1 MNLIHLSRRIA
12 NYLALA
18 LALAMVGCG
27 ESPDMRDQRLAEF
40 ARQSMAE
47 QQKQNARIADQSKA
61 VVDESHQLAQAA
73 KELVNLDAQARR
85 ELLAAQ
91 SDLTSQLN
99 QQQSVVDAKRDELE
113 QERREIAGRRNRG
126 PIIASAIKHTA
137 LILGCLAPLAVC
149 AFVIRQMQAQE
160 PDHAAV
166 AELLIQ
172 ELTMPKILSVPKTL
186 PKLEANTDW
195 MGSIESDEDDDTPLN
210 HETSTTRGSRY
221 V

>member
-1 MNLIHLSRRIA
+1 MNLAHLSPRIA
-12 NYLALA
+12 KSMALA

-91 SDLTSQLN
+91 SELTSQITH
-99 QQQSVVDAKRDELE
+99 QQSVVDAKRDELE
-113 QERREIAGRRNRG
+113 QERREIAGKRNRD
-126 PIIASAIKHTA
+126 PIIASAIQYTG
-137 LILGCLAPLAVC
+137 LILGCLAPLAIC
-149 AFVIRQMQAQE
+149 AFVIRQMQSQE

-166 AELLIQ
+166 ADLLIQ
-172 ELTMPKILSVPKTL
+172 ELAK
-186 PKLEANTDW
+186 PKLLPGPKLPPKELEDDTEW
-195 MGSIESDEDDDTPLN
+195 MGSIESDDDEMSY
-210 HETSTTRGSRY
+210 ETSPSKGSKY
-221 V
+221 A

>member
-113 QERREIAGRRNRG
+113 QERREIAGRRNRD

-195 MGSIESDEDDDTPLN
+195 MGSIESDEDDMN
-210 HETSTTRGSRY
+210 YETSTKRGSRY

>member
-12 NYLALA
+12 NSLALA

-40 ARQSMAE
+40 ARQSMTE

-73 KELVNLDAQARR
+73 KELVNLDAQTRR

-91 SDLTSQLN
+91 SSLTSQFA

-113 QERREIAGRRNRG
+113 QERREIAGRGNRD
-126 PIIASAIKHTA
+126 PIIASAIKHTG

-172 ELTMPKILSVPKTL
+172 ELTVPKILSVPKTL

-195 MGSIESDEDDDTPLN
+195 MGSIESDEDDMN
-210 HETSTTRGSRY
+210 SETSTTRGSRY

>member
-1 MNLIHLSRRIA
+1 MNLVHLSPRIA
-12 NYLALA
+12 KSLALA

-27 ESPDMRDQRLAEF
+27 ESPDMWDQRLAEF

-47 QQKQNARIADQSKA
+47 QQKQNARFADQSKA

-73 KELVNLDAQARR
+73 RELVNLDAQARR

-91 SDLTSQLN
+91 SDLSSQLA

-113 QERREIAGRRNRG
+113 QERREIAGRRNRD
-126 PIIASAIKHTA
+126 PIIASAIQYTG
-137 LILGCLAPLAVC
+137 LVLGCLAPLAIC
-149 AFVIRQMQAQE
+149 AFVIRQMQSQE

-166 AELLIQ
+166 AELLVQ
-172 ELTMPKILSVPKTL
+172 ELTKPKILSGPNAL
-186 PKLEANTDW
+186 AELEANTDW
-195 MGSIESDEDDDTPLN
+195 MGSIESDDDDMSY
-210 HETSTTRGSRY
+210 ETSPTKGSKY

>member
-12 NYLALA
+12 NSLALA

-61 VVDESHQLAQAA
+61 VVDESHQLAKAA

-91 SDLTSQLN
+91 SELTSQLS

-113 QERREIAGRRNRG
+113 QERREIAGRRNRD
-126 PIIASAIKHTA
+126 PIIASVIKHTG
-137 LILGCLAPLAVC
+137 LILGCLAPLAIC
-149 AFVIRQMQAQE
+149 AYVIRQMQSQE

-166 AELLIQ
+166 AELLVQ
-172 ELTMPKILSVPKTL
+172 ELTRPKILSVPKTL

-195 MGSIESDEDDDTPLN
+195 MGSIESDEDDMN
-210 HETSTTRGSRY
+210 SETSTTRGSRY
-221 V
+221 A

>member
-1 MNLIHLSRRIA
+1 MNLAQLSRRIA
-12 NYLALA
+12 KTMALA

-40 ARQSMAE
+40 ARQSMSE

-91 SDLTSQLN
+91 SDLSSQLA

-113 QERREIAGRRNRG
+113 QERREIAGRRNRD
-126 PIIASAIKHTA
+126 PIIASAIKHTGQ
-137 LILGCLAPLAVC
+137 ILGCLAPLAVC

-166 AELLIQ
+166 ADLLIQ
-172 ELTMPKILSVPKTL
+172 ELAK
-186 PKLEANTDW
+186 PKLLPGPKLPPKELEDDTDW
-195 MGSIESDEDDDTPLN
+195 MGSIESDDDDM
-210 HETSTTRGSRY
+210 HYETSPSKGSKY

>member
-1 MNLIHLSRRIA
+1 MNLIHLSPRIA
-12 NYLALA
+12 KPMALA

-91 SDLTSQLN
+91 SDLTSQLA

-113 QERREIAGRRNRG
+113 QERREIAGRRNRD
-126 PIIASAIKHTA
+126 PIIASAIQYTG
-137 LILGCLAPLAVC
+137 LILGCLAPLAIC
-149 AFVIRQMQAQE
+149 AFVIRQMQSQE

-195 MGSIESDEDDDTPLN
+195 MGSIESDEDDMN
-210 HETSTTRGSRY
+210 SETSTTRGSRY
-221 V
+221 A

>member
-1 MNLIHLSRRIA
+1 MNLAHLPPRIA
-12 NYLALA
+12 KSLALA

-47 QQKQNARIADQSKA
+47 QQKQNALIADQSKA
-61 VVDESHQLAQAA
+61 VVDESYQLAQAA
-73 KELVNLDAQARR
+73 KDLVNLDAQARR

-91 SDLTSQLN
+91 SDLSSQLA

-113 QERREIAGRRNRG
+113 KERREIAGRRNRD
-126 PIIASAIKHTA
+126 PIIASAIQYTG
-137 LILGCLAPLAVC
+137 LILGCLAPLAIC

-166 AELLIQ
+166 ADLLIQ
-172 ELTMPKILSVPKTL
+172 ELTKPKILPGPNAL
-186 PKLEANTDW
+186 PELEDDTDW
-195 MGSIESDEDDDTPLN
+195 MGCIESDDDMSY
-210 HETSTTRGSRY
+210 ETSPTKGSKY

>member
-12 NYLALA
+12 NPLALA

-40 ARQSMAE
+40 ARHSMNE

-91 SDLTSQLN
+91 SDLTSQLA

-113 QERREIAGRRNRG
+113 QERREIAGRRNRD
-126 PIIASAIKHTA
+126 PIIASAIQYTG
-137 LILGCLAPLAVC
+137 LILGCLAPLAIC
-149 AFVIRQMQAQE
+149 AFVIRQMQSQE

-195 MGSIESDEDDDTPLN
+195 MGSIESDEDDMN
-210 HETSTTRGSRY
+210 YETSTKRGSRY

>member
-47 QQKQNARIADQSKA
+47 QQKQNSRIADQSKA

-91 SDLTSQLN
+91 SELTSQLA

-113 QERREIAGRRNRG
+113 QERREIAGRRNRD

-166 AELLIQ
+166 AELLVQ
-172 ELTMPKILSVPKTL
+172 ELTKPKILTVPKTL

-195 MGSIESDEDDDTPLN
+195 MGSIESDEDDMN
-210 HETSTTRGSRY
+210 YETSTKRGSRY
-221 V
+221 A

>member
-1 MNLIHLSRRIA
+1 MNLAQLFRRIA
-12 NYLALA
+12 NPLALA

-91 SDLTSQLN
+91 SDLTSQLA

-113 QERREIAGRRNRG
+113 QERREIAGRRNRD
-126 PIIASAIKHTA
+126 PIIASAIQYTG
-137 LILGCLAPLAVC
+137 LILGCLAPLAIC
-149 AFVIRQMQAQE
+149 AFVIRQMQSQE

-166 AELLIQ
+166 ADLLIQ
-172 ELTMPKILSVPKTL
+172 ELTKPKILPGPNAL
-186 PKLEANTDW
+186 AELEANTDW
-195 MGSIESDEDDDTPLN
+195 MGSIESDDDMSY
-210 HETSTTRGSRY
+210 ETSATKGSKH

>member
-1 MNLIHLSRRIA
+1 
-12 NYLALA
+12 
-18 LALAMVGCG
+18 
-27 ESPDMRDQRLAEF
+27 MRDQRLAEF
-40 ARQSMAE
+40 ARHSMNE
-47 QQKQNARIADQSKA
+47 QQKQNARIADQSIA

-73 KELVNLDAQARR
+73 KELVNLDAQTRR

-91 SDLTSQLN
+91 SSLTSQFA

-113 QERREIAGRRNRG
+113 QERREIAGRRNRD
-126 PIIASAIKHTA
+126 PIIASAIKHTG
-137 LILGCLAPLAVC
+137 LILGCLAPLAMC
-149 AFVIRQMQAQE
+149 AYVIRQMQSQE

-172 ELTMPKILSVPKTL
+172 ELTIPKILSVPKTL

-195 MGSIESDEDDDTPLN
+195 MGSIESDEDDMN
-210 HETSTTRGSRY
+210 YETSTKRGSRY

>member
-1 MNLIHLSRRIA
+1 MNLIHLSPRIA
-12 NYLALA
+12 KTMALALA
-18 LALAMVGCG
+18 LALVGCG

-91 SDLTSQLN
+91 SDLTSQLA

-113 QERREIAGRRNRG
+113 QERREIAGRRNRD
-126 PIIASAIKHTA
+126 PIIASAIQYTG
-137 LILGCLAPLAVC
+137 LILGCLAPLAIC

-166 AELLIQ
+166 ADLLIQ
-172 ELTMPKILSVPKTL
+172 ELAKPKLLPGPNAL
-186 PKLEANTDW
+186 PKLEDDTEW
-195 MGSIESDEDDDTPLN
+195 MGSIESDDDDM
-210 HETSTTRGSRY
+210 HYETSPSKGSKY
-221 V
+221 A

>member
-113 QERREIAGRRNRG
+113 QERREIAGRRNRD
-126 PIIASAIKHTA
+126 PIIASAIKHTG
-137 LILGCLAPLAVC
+137 LILGCLAPLAMC
-149 AFVIRQMQAQE
+149 AYVIRQMQLQSQE

-195 MGSIESDEDDDTPLN
+195 MGSIESDEDDMN
-210 HETSTTRGSRY
+210 YETSTKRGSRY

>member
-1 MNLIHLSRRIA
+1 MNLAQLSRRIA
-12 NYLALA
+12 KTMALA
-18 LALAMVGCG
+18 LALAMVGCV
-27 ESPDMRDQRLAEF
+27 ESTDMRDQRLAEF

-91 SDLTSQLN
+91 SSLTSQLT

-113 QERREIAGRRNRG
+113 QERREIAGRRNRD
-126 PIIASAIKHTA
+126 PIIASAIKHTG

-172 ELTMPKILSVPKTL
+172 ELTIPKILSVPKTL

-195 MGSIESDEDDDTPLN
+195 MGSIESDEDDMN
-210 HETSTTRGSRY
+210 SETSTTRGTRY

>member
-40 ARQSMAE
+40 ARHSMNE

-91 SDLTSQLN
+91 SDLTSQLA

-113 QERREIAGRRNRG
+113 QERREIAGRRNRD
-126 PIIASAIKHTA
+126 PSIASAINHTG

-149 AFVIRQMQAQE
+149 ALVIRQMQAQE

-195 MGSIESDEDDDTPLN
+195 MGSIESDEDDMN
-210 HETSTTRGSRY
+210 SETSTTRGTRY
-221 V
+221 A

>member
-47 QQKQNARIADQSKA
+47 QQKQNSRIADQSKA

-91 SDLTSQLN
+91 SELTSQLA

-113 QERREIAGRRNRG
+113 QERREIAGRRNRD

-172 ELTMPKILSVPKTL
+172 ELTIPKILSVPKTL

-195 MGSIESDEDDDTPLN
+195 MGSIESDEDDMN
-210 HETSTTRGSRY
+210 SETSTTRGPRY
-221 V
+221 A

>member
-73 KELVNLDAQARR
+73 KELVELDAQARR

-91 SDLTSQLN
+91 SDLTTQIN
-99 QQQSVVDAKRDELE
+99 KQQSVVDAKRDELE
-113 QERREIAGRRNRG
+113 QERREIAGRRSRD
-126 PIIASAIKHTA
+126 PIIASAIQYTG
-137 LILGCLAPLAVC
+137 LILGCLAPLAIC
-149 AFVIRQMQAQE
+149 AFVISQMQAQE

-172 ELTMPKILSVPKTL
+172 ELTIPKILSVPKTL

-195 MGSIESDEDDDTPLN
+195 MGSIESDEDDMN
-210 HETSTTRGSRY
+210 SETSTTRGSRY
-221 V
+221 A

>member
-1 MNLIHLSRRIA
+1 MNLVQLSRRIA
-12 NYLALA
+12 KPMALA

-47 QQKQNARIADQSKA
+47 QQKQNDRIADQSKA

-73 KELVNLDAQARR
+73 KELVTLDAQARR

-91 SDLTSQLN
+91 SDLTSQLA

-113 QERREIAGRRNRG
+113 QERREIAGRRNRD
-126 PIIASAIKHTA
+126 PIIASAIQYTG
-137 LILGCLAPLAVC
+137 LILGSLAPLAIC
-149 AFVIRQMQAQE
+149 AFVLRQMQAQE

-166 AELLIQ
+166 ADLLIQ
-172 ELTMPKILSVPKTL
+172 ELNKPKILPGPKAL
-186 PKLEANTDW
+186 PELEANTDW
-195 MGSIESDEDDDTPLN
+195 MGCIESDDDMSYG
-210 HETSTTRGSRY
+210 TSPTKGSKY

>member
-1 MNLIHLSRRIA
+1 MNLAQLFRRIA
-12 NYLALA
+12 NPLALA

-91 SDLTSQLN
+91 SDLTSQLA

-113 QERREIAGRRNRG
+113 QERREIAGRRNRD
-126 PIIASAIKHTA
+126 PIIASAIQYTG
-137 LILGCLAPLAVC
+137 LILGCLAPLAIC
-149 AFVIRQMQAQE
+149 AFVIRQMQSQE

-195 MGSIESDEDDDTPLN
+195 MGSIESDEDDMN
-210 HETSTTRGSRY
+210 YETSTKRGSRY

>member
-1 MNLIHLSRRIA
+1 MNLAHLPPRIA

-47 QQKQNARIADQSKA
+47 QQKQNDRIADQSKA

-73 KELVNLDAQARR
+73 KELVTLDAQARR

-91 SDLTSQLN
+91 SDLASQLA

-113 QERREIAGRRNRG
+113 QERREIAGKRNRD
-126 PIIASAIKHTA
+126 PIIASAIQYTG
-137 LILGCLAPLAVC
+137 LILGCLAPLGIC

-166 AELLIQ
+166 ADLLIQ
-172 ELTMPKILSVPKTL
+172 ELAK
-186 PKLEANTDW
+186 PKLLPGPKLPPKELEGDTEW
-195 MGSIESDEDDDTPLN
+195 MGSIESDDDDM
-210 HETSTTRGSRY
+210 HYETSPTKGSKY
-221 V
+221 A

>member
-1 MNLIHLSRRIA
+1 MNLVQLSRRIA
-12 NYLALA
+12 KPMALA
-18 LALAMVGCG
+18 FALAMVGCG

-73 KELVNLDAQARR
+73 RELVNLDAQARR

-91 SDLTSQLN
+91 SDLTSQLA

-113 QERREIAGRRNRG
+113 QERREIAGRRNRD
-126 PIIASAIKHTA
+126 PIIASAIQYTG
-137 LILGCLAPLAVC
+137 LILGCLAPLAIC

-166 AELLIQ
+166 ADLLIQ
-172 ELTMPKILSVPKTL
+172 ELAKPKLLPGPNAL
-186 PKLEANTDW
+186 PKLEDDTEW
-195 MGSIESDEDDDTPLN
+195 MGSIESDDDDM
-210 HETSTTRGSRY
+210 HYETSPSKGSKY
-221 V
+221 A

>member
-1 MNLIHLSRRIA
+1 MNLAQLFRRIA
-12 NYLALA
+12 NPLALA

-91 SDLTSQLN
+91 SDLTSQLA
-99 QQQSVVDAKRDELE
+99 QQQSVVDANRDELE
-113 QERREIAGRRNRG
+113 QERREIAGRRNRD
-126 PIIASAIKHTA
+126 PIIASAIQYTG
-137 LILGCLAPLAVC
+137 LILGCLAPLAIC
-149 AFVIRQMQAQE
+149 AFVIRQMQSQE

-195 MGSIESDEDDDTPLN
+195 MGSIESDEDDMN
-210 HETSTTRGSRY
+210 YETSTKRGSRY

>member
-1 MNLIHLSRRIA
+1 MNLAHLPPRIA
-12 NYLALA
+12 KSLALA

-27 ESPDMRDQRLAEF
+27 ESLDMRDQRLAEF

-47 QQKQNARIADQSKA
+47 QQKQHARIADQSKA

-73 KELVNLDAQARR
+73 RELVNLDAQARR

-91 SDLTSQLN
+91 SDLSSQLA

-113 QERREIAGRRNRG
+113 KERREIAGRRNRD
-126 PIIASAIKHTA
+126 PIIASAIQYTG
-137 LILGCLAPLAVC
+137 LILGCLAPLAIC
-149 AFVIRQMQAQE
+149 AFVIRQIQAQE

-166 AELLIQ
+166 ADLLIQ
-172 ELTMPKILSVPKTL
+172 ELAK
-186 PKLEANTDW
+186 PKLLPGPKLPPKELEDDTDW
-195 MGSIESDEDDDTPLN
+195 MGCIESDDDDMSY
-210 HETSTTRGSRY
+210 ETSPTKGSKY

>member
-40 ARQSMAE
+40 ARQSMNE

-91 SDLTSQLN
+91 SSLTSQLT

-113 QERREIAGRRNRG
+113 QERREIAGRRNRD
-126 PIIASAIKHTA
+126 PIIASAIKHTG

-195 MGSIESDEDDDTPLN
+195 MGSIESDEDDMN
-210 HETSTTRGSRY
+210 SETSTTRGPRY
-221 V
+221 A

>member
-40 ARQSMAE
+40 ARHSMNE

-61 VVDESHQLAQAA
+61 VVDESHQLAKAA

-91 SDLTSQLN
+91 SELTSQLS

-113 QERREIAGRRNRG
+113 QERREIAGRRNRD
-126 PIIASAIKHTA
+126 PIIASAIKHTG

-166 AELLIQ
+166 ADLLIQ
-172 ELTMPKILSVPKTL
+172 ELAK
-186 PKLEANTDW
+186 PKLLPGPKLPPKELEDDTEW
-195 MGSIESDEDDDTPLN
+195 MGSIESDDDEMSY
-210 HETSTTRGSRY
+210 ETSPSKGSKY
-221 V
+221 A

>member
-1 MNLIHLSRRIA
+1 MNLAQLSRRIA
-12 NYLALA
+12 KTMALA
-18 LALAMVGCG
+18 LALAMVGCV
-27 ESPDMRDQRLAEF
+27 ESTDMRDQRLAEF

-91 SDLTSQLN
+91 SNLSSQLA

-113 QERREIAGRRNRG
+113 QERREIAGKRNRD
-126 PIIASAIKHTA
+126 PIIASAIQYTG
-137 LILGCLAPLAVC
+137 LILGCLAPLAIC
-149 AFVIRQMQAQE
+149 AFVIRQMQSQE

-166 AELLIQ
+166 ADLLIQ
-172 ELTMPKILSVPKTL
+172 ELAK
-186 PKLEANTDW
+186 PKLLPGPKLPPKELEDDTEW
-195 MGSIESDEDDDTPLN
+195 MGSIESDDDDM
-210 HETSTTRGSRY
+210 HYETSPSKGSKY

>member
-1 MNLIHLSRRIA
+1 MNLAQLFRRIA
-12 NYLALA
+12 NPLALA

-91 SDLTSQLN
+91 SDLTSQLA
-99 QQQSVVDAKRDELE
+99 QQQSVVDANRDELE
-113 QERREIAGRRNRG
+113 QERREIAGRRNRD
-126 PIIASAIKHTA
+126 PIIASAIQYTG
-137 LILGCLAPLAVC
+137 LILGCLAPLAIC
-149 AFVIRQMQAQE
+149 AFVIRQMQSQE

-166 AELLIQ
+166 ADLLIQ
-172 ELTMPKILSVPKTL
+172 ELTKPKILPGPNAL
-186 PKLEANTDW
+186 PELEANTDW
-195 MGSIESDEDDDTPLN
+195 MGSIESDDDDMSY
-210 HETSTTRGSRY
+210 ETSPTKGSKY
-221 V
+221 A

>member
-1 MNLIHLSRRIA
+1 MNLAHLSRRIA
-12 NYLALA
+12 NSLVLA

-27 ESPDMRDQRLAEF
+27 ESPDMRDQRLTEF

-91 SDLTSQLN
+91 SDLTSQLA

-113 QERREIAGRRNRG
+113 QERREISGKRNRD
-126 PIIASAIKHTA
+126 PIIASAIQYTG
-137 LILGCLAPLAVC
+137 LILGCLAPLAIC
-149 AFVIRQMQAQE
+149 AFVIRQMQSQE
-160 PDHAAV
+160 PDHAAL
-166 AELLIQ
+166 ADLLIQ
-172 ELTMPKILSVPKTL
+172 ELNKPKILPGPNAL
-186 PKLEANTDW
+186 PELEDDTDW
-195 MGSIESDEDDDTPLN
+195 MGCIESDDDDMSY
-210 HETSTTRGSRY
+210 ETSPTKGSKY

>member
-40 ARQSMAE
+40 ARQSMTE

-91 SDLTSQLN
+91 SDLTPQLN

-113 QERREIAGRRNRG
+113 QERREIAGRRNRD
-126 PIIASAIKHTA
+126 PIIASAIKHTG
-137 LILGCLAPLAVC
+137 LILGCLAPLAIC
-149 AFVIRQMQAQE
+149 AFVIRQMQSQE

-172 ELTMPKILSVPKTL
+172 ELTIPKILTVPKTL

-195 MGSIESDEDDDTPLN
+195 MGSIESDEDDMSS
-210 HETSTTRGSRY
+210 ETSTTRGTRY

>member
-1 MNLIHLSRRIA
+1 MNLAQLFRRIA
-12 NYLALA
+12 NPLALA

-91 SDLTSQLN
+91 SDLTSQLA
-99 QQQSVVDAKRDELE
+99 QQQSVVDANRDELE
-113 QERREIAGRRNRG
+113 QERREIAGRRNRD
-126 PIIASAIKHTA
+126 PIIASAIQYTG
-137 LILGCLAPLAVC
+137 LILGCLAPLAIC
-149 AFVIRQMQAQE
+149 AFVIRQMQSQE

-195 MGSIESDEDDDTPLN
+195 MGSIESDEDDMN
-210 HETSTTRGSRY
+210 YETSTKRGSRY
-221 V
+221 A

>member
-12 NYLALA
+12 NSLVLA

-40 ARQSMAE
+40 ARHSMAE

-91 SDLTSQLN
+91 SDLTSQLA

-113 QERREIAGRRNRG
+113 QERREIAGKRNRD
-126 PIIASAIKHTA
+126 PIIASAIQYTG
-137 LILGCLAPLAVC
+137 LILGCLAPLAIC
-149 AFVIRQMQAQE
+149 AFVIRQMQSQE
-160 PDHAAV
+160 PDHAAL
-166 AELLIQ
+166 ADLLIQ
-172 ELTMPKILSVPKTL
+172 ELNKPKILPGPNAL
-186 PKLEANTDW
+186 PELEDDTDW
-195 MGSIESDEDDDTPLN
+195 MGCIESDDDDMSY
-210 HETSTTRGSRY
+210 ETSPTKGSKY

>member
-1 MNLIHLSRRIA
+1 MNLAHLPPRIA
-12 NYLALA
+12 KSLALA

-27 ESPDMRDQRLAEF
+27 ESLDMRDQRLAEF

-73 KELVNLDAQARR
+73 RELVNLDAQARR

-91 SDLTSQLN
+91 SDLSSQLA

-113 QERREIAGRRNRG
+113 KERREIAGRRNRD
-126 PIIASAIKHTA
+126 PIIASAIQYTG
-137 LILGCLAPLAVC
+137 LVLGCLAPLAIC
-149 AFVIRQMQAQE
+149 AFVIRQMQSQE

-166 AELLIQ
+166 AELLVQ
-172 ELTMPKILSVPKTL
+172 EFTKPKILPGPNAL
-186 PKLEANTDW
+186 AELEANTDW
-195 MGSIESDEDDDTPLN
+195 MGSIESDDDMSYG
-210 HETSTTRGSRY
+210 TSPTKGSKY

>member
-1 MNLIHLSRRIA
+1 MTVCPRACNDCR
-12 NYLALA
+12 
-18 LALAMVGCG
+18 
-27 ESPDMRDQRLAEF
+27 
-40 ARQSMAE
+40 
-47 QQKQNARIADQSKA
+47 NARAKLGPLLLQLSFAVLVASSPYFHGIADQSKA

-73 KELVNLDAQARR
+73 KELVNLDAQTRR

-91 SDLTSQLN
+91 SDLTSQFA

-113 QERREIAGRRNRG
+113 QERREIAGRRNRD
-126 PIIASAIKHTA
+126 PIIASAIKHTG
-137 LILGCLAPLAVC
+137 LILGCLAPLAMC

-172 ELTMPKILSVPKTL
+172 ELTVPKILTVPKTL
-186 PKLEANTDW
+186 QKLDANTDW
-195 MGSIESDEDDDTPLN
+195 MGCIESDEDDMN
-210 HETSTTRGSRY
+210 YETSTTRGSRY